1 MFRKRAGPPVS
12 EIKARNVEHEH
23 GVVSARASS
32 KGFAQ
37 RVPEIV
43 FALFG
48 CHCDIFV
55 FLQG

>member
-1 MFRKRAGPPVS
+1 MFRKRAVPSVS

-23 GVVSARASS
+23 GVVPVHASS

-37 RVPEIV
+37 CVPEIV

>member
-1 MFRKRAGPPVS
+1 MFRKRAVPPVS
-12 EIKARNVEHEH
+12 EIKTQNVEHEH
-23 GVVSARASS
+23 GVVSVRALS

-48 CHCDIFV
+48 CHW
-55 FLQG
+55 